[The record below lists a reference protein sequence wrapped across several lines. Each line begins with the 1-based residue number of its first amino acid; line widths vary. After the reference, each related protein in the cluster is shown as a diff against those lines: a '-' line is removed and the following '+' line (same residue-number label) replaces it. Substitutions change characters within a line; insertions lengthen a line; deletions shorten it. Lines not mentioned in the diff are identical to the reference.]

1 MEQNPSSLFFVI
13 LPGKHYLC
21 RMKLIEMN
29 IDKIAALCRKYKVA
43 KLWVFG
49 SILTPRFT
57 DESDIDLLVTFDKT
71 RIPLLEMVDVFF
83 DFIYELENL
92 LNRKIDLTDYNS
104 ITNKYFKEEV
114 DEKKQLLWSA
124 V

>member
-1 MEQNPSSLFFVI
+1 
-13 LPGKHYLC
+13 
-21 RMKLIEMN
+21 MKLIEMN

-43 KLWVFG
+43 RLWVFG

>member
-1 MEQNPSSLFFVI
+1 
-13 LPGKHYLC
+13 
-21 RMKLIEMN
+21 MKLIEMN

>member
-1 MEQNPSSLFFVI
+1 M
-13 LPGKHYLC
+13 
-21 RMKLIEMN
+21 
-29 IDKIAALCRKYKVA
+29 A

>member
-1 MEQNPSSLFFVI
+1 
-13 LPGKHYLC
+13 
-21 RMKLIEMN
+21 MKLIEMN

-104 ITNKYFKEEV
+104 INNKYFKEEV